1 MRNTTKKGNSAATPK
16 NRPASAS
23 RLEQRNF
30 KAKVI
35 HERKPKPTLIS
46 PPIVETDFVEL
57 EDGSLVEMIEDPDNP
72 SKTKFAVF
80 KAGEIKL
87 IDQVESGQRIL
98 KPIPRESEIVKHVR
112 LPRGVQPYKSLNS
125 LLLRMN
131 DEIFSRCLELEDNYK
146 FLLAC
151 FVLGAWFIDCV
162 YLPVAPYVA
171 LVGVHGSG
179 KSKVLKI
186 LRMLCRRGLLTADI
200 SSAAFYSACDRLTP
214 TLLIDETATA
224 GHTRELFHLLRT
236 GISRDVVALRKG
248 QSFSAYGAKAVAWNK
263 LPNDSALNSRCIV
276 IPMRRTNRTDLAR
289 PSDPEI
295 VAAADDIQ
303 KQLLQYRLEK
313 LKSLRQIKMPGD
325 EGLHARARD
334 LYEALALALEENPHY
349 RKWLFLCCEDQDRD
363 NQEPLPPE
371 EAAVLQTLYKEI
383 HRLAENADYFFI
395 LQLTSLVNADLKEA
409 GVGLR
414 LTPRGVGAA
423 LLSLG
428 FTSRKRTNRGWL
440 VWIDRK
446 QQERIHKLIEDYG
459 MDDES
464 YLPLPIYC
472 RRCEYCDPKK
482 DVRNYDTAP
491 WMKPTAPEGNL
502 SVEENGLTN
511 KGTP

>member
-1 MRNTTKKGNSAATPK
+1 MEVGKRVRACPYSFRGEYGENMRNTTKKGNSAATPK
-16 NRPASAS
+16 NRAASAS

-30 KAKVI
+30 RAKVI

-57 EDGSLVEMIEDPDNP
+57 EDGSLVEITEDPDNP

-151 FVLGAWFIDCV
+151 FVLSAWFIDCV

-171 LVGVHGSG
+171 LLGVHGSG

-248 QSFSAYGAKAVAWNK
+248 LSFNAYGAKAVVWNK

-276 IPMRRTNRTDLAR
+276 IPMHRTDRTDLTR
-289 PSDPEI
+289 PDDPEI

-313 LKSLRQIKMPGD
+313 LKTLRPTKMPGD
-325 EGLHARARD
+325 EGLNGHARD
-334 LYEALALALEENPHY
+334 LYEALALALEENTHY
-349 RKWLFLCCEDQDRD
+349 RKWLFLCCEEQAQA
-363 NQEPLPPE
+363 NQEPLPPR
-371 EAAVLQTLYKEI
+371 EAAVLNTLFKVIHELRPVCMNYKV
-383 HRLAENADYFFI
+383 A
-395 LQLTSLVNADLKEA
+395 QLTSVVNADLEKA
-409 GVGLR
+409 GQRFRLNPRDVG
-414 LTPRGVGAA
+414 GA
-423 LLSLG
+423 LSSLG
-428 FTSRKRTNRGWL
+428 FTNHKRTNRGYF
-440 VWIDRK
+440 VWIDIK
-446 QQERIHKLIEDYG
+446 QQERIHKLVETYG
-459 MDDES
+459 MDSES
-464 YLPLPIYC
+464 YLTKKYLGRSC
-472 RRCEYCDPKK
+472 GMCDPKK
-482 DVRNYDTAP
+482 N
-491 WMKPTAPEGNL
+491 
-502 SVEENGLTN
+502 VEFYA
-511 KGTP
+511 